1 MQKKL
6 IAKAAAA
13 FALAGGLTLAS
24 QAGASAAGTVSVTPA
39 TGLASGATVT
49 VSATG
54 LTANLEHFVGLCGT
68 VGSQYAC
75 DATGV
80 VSVTTN
86 ASGAASTPLTV
97 KKTFTGTVG
106 GGGSVAVD
114 CGAVQCVIGVYNADG
129 SAGASTNVT
138 FS

>member
-6 IAKAAAA
+6 IAKTAAA

-39 TGLASGATVT
+39 TGLTTGATVT

-54 LTANLEHFVGLCGT
+54 LTANLEHFVGLCGII
-68 VGSQYAC
+68 GGEYAC
-75 DATGV
+75 DAAGV

-86 ASGAASTPLTV
+86 GSGAASTPLTV
-97 KKTFTGTVG
+97 KKSFTGTVG
-106 GGGSVAVD
+106 GGGTAAVD
-114 CGAVQCVIGVYNADG
+114 CGTVQCVIGVYNADG
-129 SAGASTNVT
+129 SAGASTNVS
-138 FS
+138 FA

>member
-6 IAKAAAA
+6 IAKTAAA

-39 TGLASGATVT
+39 TGLTSGATVT

-54 LTANLEHFVGLCGT
+54 LTPNLEHFVGLCGT
-68 VGSQYAC
+68 VGGQYGC

-80 VSVTTN
+80 VSVTSN

-106 GGGSVAVD
+106 GGGTVTVD
-114 CGAVQCVIGVYNADG
+114 CGVVQCVIGVYNADATAGG
-129 SAGASTNVT
+129 STTVS